1 MGTFTQEE
9 IKGQESGIRE
19 KLKTKN
25 QKLKTDFQNV
35 KAPGDGLGHPEDG
48 A

>member
-19 KLKTKN
+19 KLKT
-25 QKLKTDFQNV
+25 DFQNV
-35 KAPGDGLGHPEDG
+35 KAPGDGLDGPGDG